1 MRPSRETGPRPSLP
15 ASHAP
20 AQPVPGPHLTQHRR
34 LLGLGVPAVA
44 PSGGSGG
51 HGAGQRGTGPWDV
64 PPGAGRETLHPPPAS
79 RTGSKR
85 GPGSRAAAAATLGV
99 GERFTAATGPAPLQ
113 PPYPDARPGL
123 AWPAEGAPPPHP
135 RESGTCPITAVLI
148 AEWWGWEGVGGR
160 EDRAVPLLLSNVG
173 RRLVGGSS
181 GRALF
186 WLVGHCAMASLPA
199 SAAAAAQGP

>member
-123 AWPAEGAPPPHP
+123 AWPGRRRAPLRPTPGKAEPAQSRLCLLP
-135 RESGTCPITAVLI
+135 SG
-148 AEWWGWEGVGGR
+148 GVGR
-160 EDRAVPLLLSNVG
+160 VW
-173 RRLVGGSS
+173 GGE
-181 GRALF
+181 RI
-186 WLVGHCAMASLPA
+186 
-199 SAAAAAQGP
+199 GPCRCFSVT